1 MRFGETKSTMTKLD
15 ELLDPT
21 LVSSLDRLDLMSRKM
36 LQGRMQGERRSR
48 RRGQGMD
55 FADFRPYAAGD
66 DLRFVDWNIYG
77 RLDRLFLKMF
87 LEEEDLGL
95 VIAVDG
101 SASMDS
107 GTPNKFDVARRIA
120 MALGYV
126 GLVNQHRVTLSLLQE
141 GRANSLVGLRGRR
154 RTCEAASWLIAQKAN
169 GTTGFDSACRS
180 LASARLGRGMV
191 IVIGDYL
198 LREGY
203 ESGLRALA
211 ARGWDVFALQILSPQ
226 ELNPRQDN
234 ESIDVRL
241 VDSEN
246 KSEVEITLTAAVVH
260 DQRRRLEKYNSTLR
274 QTCLKLGVRQ
284 MTIDSALDY
293 QKFLLESLRSQ
304 GLLK

>member
-1 MRFGETKSTMTKLD
+1 MSVENKKSAMTKLED
-15 ELLDPT
+15 LLDPS
-21 LVSSLDRLDLMSRKM
+21 LVASLERLDLMSRKM

-77 RLDRLFLKMF
+77 RLDRLFLKIF

-95 VIAVDG
+95 VIAIDG

-126 GLVNQHRVTLSLLQE
+126 GLVNQHRVTLALLQN
-141 GRANSLVGLRGRR
+141 GRANCLSGLRGRR
-154 RTCEAASWLIAQKAN
+154 RTAEAASWLIAQNAA
-169 GTTGFDSACRS
+169 GTCGFDGACRS

-191 IVIGDYL
+191 IVISDYL

-211 ARGWDVFALQILSPQ
+211 ARGWDVFALQILSPE
-226 ELNPRQDN
+226 ELDPRTGDQ
-234 ESIDVRL
+234 SPDVSL
-241 VDSEN
+241 VDSES
-246 KSEVEITLTAAVVH
+246 KSEVEITLSNTVVRE
-260 DQRRRLEKYNSTLR
+260 QKRRLESFNAALR
-274 QTCLKLGVRQ
+274 ETCLKLGVRQ
-284 MTIDSALDY
+284 MTIDSAVDY
-293 QKFLLESLRSQ
+293 QKFLLESLRKQ

>member
-1 MRFGETKSTMTKLD
+1 MSVENTKSAMTKLED
-15 ELLDPT
+15 LLDPS
-21 LVSSLDRLDLMSRKM
+21 LVASLERLDLMSRKM

-95 VIAVDG
+95 VIAIDG
-101 SASMDS
+101 SASMNS
-107 GTPNKFDVARRIA
+107 GTPNKFDVSRRIA

-126 GLVNQHRVTLSLLQE
+126 GLVNQHRVTLALLQD
-141 GRANSLVGLRGRR
+141 GRANCLSGLRGRR
-154 RTCEAASWLIAQKAN
+154 RTAEAASWLIAQNAA
-169 GTTGFDSACRS
+169 GTCGFDGACRS

-191 IVIGDYL
+191 IVISDYL

-211 ARGWDVFALQILSPQ
+211 ARGWDVFALQILSPE
-226 ELNPRQDN
+226 ELDPRTGDQ
-234 ESIDVRL
+234 SPDVRL
-241 VDSEN
+241 VDRES
-246 KSEVEITLTAAVVH
+246 KSEVEITLSNTVVRE
-260 DQRRRLEKYNSTLR
+260 QKRRLESFNATLR
-274 QTCLKLGVRQ
+274 ETCLKLGVRQ
-284 MTIDSALDY
+284 MTIDSAIEY
-293 QKFLLESLRSQ
+293 QKFLLESLRKQ

>member
-1 MRFGETKSTMTKLD
+1 MSVENKQSAMTTLQD
-15 ELLDPT
+15 LLDPS
-21 LVSSLDRLDLMSRKM
+21 LVASLERLDLMSRKM

-95 VIAVDG
+95 VIAIDG

-126 GLVNQHRVTLSLLQE
+126 GLVNQHRVTLALLQN
-141 GRANSLVGLRGRR
+141 GRANCLSGLRGRR
-154 RTCEAASWLIAQKAN
+154 RTAEAASWLIAQNAA
-169 GTTGFDSACRS
+169 GTCGFDGACRS

-191 IVIGDYL
+191 IVISDYL

-211 ARGWDVFALQILSPQ
+211 ARGWDVFALQILSPE
-226 ELNPRQDN
+226 ELDPRTGDQ
-234 ESIDVRL
+234 SPDVRL
-241 VDSEN
+241 VDSES
-246 KSEVEITLTAAVVH
+246 KSEVEITLSNTVVRE
-260 DQRRRLEKYNSTLR
+260 QKRRLESFNAVLR
-274 QTCLKLGVRQ
+274 ETCLKLGVRH
-284 MTIDSALDY
+284 MTLDSAVDY
-293 QKFLLESLRSQ
+293 QKFVLKSLRSQ

>member
-1 MRFGETKSTMTKLD
+1 MSLKNAKSAMTKLED
-15 ELLDPT
+15 LLDPS
-21 LVSSLDRLDLMSRKM
+21 LVASLERLDLMSRKM

-95 VIAVDG
+95 VIAIDG
-101 SASMDS
+101 SASMNS
-107 GTPNKFDVARRIA
+107 GTPNKFNVSRRIA

-126 GLVNQHRVTLSLLQE
+126 GLVNQHRVTLALLQD
-141 GRANSLVGLRGRR
+141 GRANCLSGLRGRR
-154 RTCEAASWLIAQKAN
+154 RTAEAASWLIAQNAA
-169 GTTGFDSACRS
+169 GTCGFDGACRS

-191 IVIGDYL
+191 IVISDYL

-203 ESGLRALA
+203 ENGLRALA
-211 ARGWDVFALQILSPQ
+211 GRGWDVFALQILSPE
-226 ELNPRQDN
+226 ELDPRTGDQ
-234 ESIDVRL
+234 SPDVRL
-241 VDSEN
+241 VDSES
-246 KSEVEITLTAAVVH
+246 KSEVEITLSNTVVRE
-260 DQRRRLEKYNSTLR
+260 QKRRLESFNTALR
-274 QTCLKLGVRQ
+274 ETCLKLGVRH
-284 MTIDSALDY
+284 MTIDSAVDY
-293 QKFLLESLRSQ
+293 QKFLLQSLRKQ

>member
-1 MRFGETKSTMTKLD
+1 MSSHTKLTKLED
-15 ELLDPT
+15 LLQPS
-21 LVSSLDRLDLMSRKM
+21 LVAALDRLDLMSQKM

-95 VIAVDG
+95 VIAIDG

-126 GLVNQHRVTLSLLQE
+126 GLVNQHRVTLALLQD
-141 GRANSLVGLRGRR
+141 GRANCLSGLRGRR
-154 RTCEAASWLIAQKAN
+154 RTAEAASWLIAQNAA
-169 GTTGFDSACRS
+169 GTCGFDGACRS

-191 IVIGDYL
+191 IVISDYL

-211 ARGWDVFALQILSPQ
+211 ARGWDVFALQILSPE
-226 ELNPRQDN
+226 ELDPRTGDQ
-234 ESIDVRL
+234 SPDVRL
-241 VDSEN
+241 VDREN
-246 KSEVEITLTAAVVH
+246 KSEVEITLSNTVVRE
-260 DQRRRLEKYNSTLR
+260 QKRRLESFNATLR
-274 QTCLKLGVRQ
+274 ETCLKLGVRQ
-284 MTIDSALDY
+284 MTIDSAVEY
-293 QKFLLESLRSQ
+293 QKFLLESLRKQ

>member
-1 MRFGETKSTMTKLD
+1 MSALTRLD
-15 ELLDPT
+15 DLLDAP
-21 LVSSLDRLDLMSRKM
+21 LVAALDRLDLMSRKM

-107 GTPNKFDVARRIA
+107 GEPNKFDVARRIA
-120 MALGYV
+120 MALAYV
-126 GLVNQHRVTLSLLQE
+126 GLVNQHRVTLALLQE
-141 GRANSLVGLRGRR
+141 GRADKLSGLRGRR
-154 RTCEAASWLIAQKAN
+154 RAAEAASWLISRKAE
-169 GTTGFDSACRS
+169 GATGFESACRT
-180 LASARLGRGMV
+180 LASARLGRGV
-191 IVIGDYL
+191 VVVLSDYL

-203 ESGLRALA
+203 ATGLRALA
-211 ARGWDVFALQILSPQ
+211 ARGWDVFALQVLSP
-226 ELNPRQDN
+226 EEMDPRKGGQSD
-234 ESIDVRL
+234 DVRL
-241 VDSEN
+241 VDREN
-246 KSEVEITLTAAVVH
+246 KNEVEITLTAAVVR
-260 DQRRRLEKYNSTLR
+260 DQKRRVETFNAELR
-274 QTCLKLGVRQ
+274 EACLRLGVRQ
-284 MTIDSALDY
+284 MTIDSAVDY
-293 QKFLLESLRSQ
+293 QKLLLETFRKQ

>member
-1 MRFGETKSTMTKLD
+1 MSSHTKLTKLED
-15 ELLDPT
+15 LLQPS
-21 LVSSLDRLDLMSRKM
+21 LVAALDRLDLMSQKM

-77 RLDRLFLKMF
+77 RLDRLFMKMF

-95 VIAVDG
+95 VVAIDA
-101 SASMDS
+101 SASMDT
-107 GTPNKFDVARRIA
+107 GDPNKFDVARRIA

-126 GLVNQHRVTLSLLQE
+126 GLVNQHRVTLAVLQE
-141 GRANSLVGLRGRR
+141 GRADRLSSLRGRR
-154 RTCEAASWLIAQKAN
+154 RAADAASWLISQKAF
-169 GTTGFDSACRS
+169 GTSGFDSACRA

-203 ESGLRALA
+203 ESGLRCLA
-211 ARGWDVFALQILSPQ
+211 SRGWDVFALQILSP
-226 ELNPRQDN
+226 EEMDPRKNNQN
-234 ESIDVRL
+234 LDVRL
-241 VDSEN
+241 VDLEN
-246 KSEVEITLTAAVVH
+246 KSEVEITLNSTVVREH
-260 DQRRRLEKYNSTLR
+260 QRRLETFNTTLR
-274 QTCLKLGVRQ
+274 ETCLRLGVRQ
-284 MTIDSALDY
+284 MTIDSAVDY
-293 QKFLLESLRSQ
+293 QKFLVETLRKQ

>member
-1 MRFGETKSTMTKLD
+1 MSLENKKSHMTKLD
-15 ELLDPT
+15 DLLHPS
-21 LVSSLDRLDLMSRKM
+21 LVASLERLDLMSRKM

-95 VIAVDG
+95 VIAIDG

-126 GLVNQHRVTLSLLQE
+126 GLVNQHRVTLALLQE
-141 GRANSLVGLRGRR
+141 GRANCLSALRGRR
-154 RTCEAASWLIAQKAN
+154 RTAEAASWLIEQKAA
-169 GTTGFDSACRS
+169 GTSGFDSACRA

-191 IVIGDYL
+191 IVISDYL

-203 ESGLRALA
+203 ESGLSALA
-211 ARGWDVFALQILSPQ
+211 ARGWDVFALQILSP
-226 ELNPRQDN
+226 EEMDPRQGDQ
-234 ESIDVRL
+234 SLDVRL
-241 VDSEN
+241 IDSEN
-246 KSEVEITLTAAVVH
+246 KSEVEITLSNTVVRE
-260 DQRRRLEKYNSTLR
+260 QKRRLESFNATLR
-274 QTCLKLGVRQ
+274 ATCLKLGVRQ
-284 MTIDSALDY
+284 MTIDSSVDY
-293 QKFLLESLRSQ
+293 QKFLLESLRKQ

>member
-1 MRFGETKSTMTKLD
+1 MSVENTTSAITTLND
-15 ELLDPT
+15 LLDPS
-21 LVSSLDRLDLMSRKM
+21 LVASLDRLDLMSKKM

-95 VIAVDG
+95 VIAIDG

-107 GTPNKFDVARRIA
+107 GTPHKFDVARRIA

-126 GLVNQHRVTLSLLQE
+126 GLVNQHRVTLSLLQD
-141 GRANSLVGLRGRR
+141 GRANCLSGLRGRR
-154 RTCEAASWLIAQKAN
+154 RTADAASWLISQKAA
-169 GTTGFDSACRS
+169 GTSGFDSACRA

-191 IVIGDYL
+191 IVISDYL

-203 ESGLRALA
+203 ENGLRALA

-226 ELNPRQDN
+226 EMDPRAGDQ
-234 ESIDVRL
+234 SPDVRL

-246 KSEVEITLTAAVVH
+246 KSEVEITLTSSVVR
-260 DQRRRLEKYNSTLR
+260 DQKRRLESFNATLR
-274 QTCLKLGVRQ
+274 ETCLKLGVRQ
-284 MTIDSALDY
+284 MTIDTAVDY
-293 QKFLLESLRSQ
+293 QKFLLESLRRQ